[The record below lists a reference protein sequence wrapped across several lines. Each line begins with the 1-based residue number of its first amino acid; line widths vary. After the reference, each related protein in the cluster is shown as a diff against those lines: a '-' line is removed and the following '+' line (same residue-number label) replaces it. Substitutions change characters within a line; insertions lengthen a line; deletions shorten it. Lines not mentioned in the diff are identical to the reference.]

1 MADEY
6 IRRQDAI
13 DAFNRIKN
21 TLKNPETAHYDTLM
35 FYEIEDVLEDV
46 EPADVVPVSAYKQVM
61 WERDIAVEQLKQ
73 IGKGLGEVMDDVVPV
88 VFCKDCKFY
97 TSMRPDIKTGICDLN
112 VHHMGDDG
120 FCSEGERRT

>member
-1 MADEY
+1 MVDEY
-6 IRRQDAI
+6 IRKQDAADVIANTAKIVASFNYQYAI
-13 DAFNRIKN
+13 DA
-21 TLKNPETAHYDTLM
+21 LLALA
-35 FYEIEDVLEDV
+35 
-46 EPADVVPVSAYKQVM
+46 PADVVPVSAYKQVM